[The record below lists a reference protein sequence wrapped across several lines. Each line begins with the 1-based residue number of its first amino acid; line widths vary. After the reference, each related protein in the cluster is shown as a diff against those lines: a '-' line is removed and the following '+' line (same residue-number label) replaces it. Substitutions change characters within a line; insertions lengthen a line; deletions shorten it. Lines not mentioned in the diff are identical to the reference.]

1 MKRTDM
7 INNIL
12 DALHTTSSEV
22 AAITKRRRRIRRQHV
37 IAFINIASTFVG
49 ALVTTFPQ
57 AGIIAKILNILQ
69 GIDYIPKATQE
80 SIAAPMAQV
89 LVKLQAVDTLLS
101 TATGEQRVRLEAQR
115 DVLIKLVSDL
125 NINNAK

>member
-1 MKRTDM
+1 MKRIDM

-57 AGIIAKILNILQ
+57 AGIVARILNVLQ
-69 GIDYIPKATQE
+69 GIDYAPKSTAQKPIITP
-80 SIAAPMAQV
+80 AAQ
-89 LVKLQAVDTLLS
+89 LLIKLQAIEILLP
-101 TATGEQRVRLEAQR
+101 TTTGEQRMRLEAQR
-115 DVLIKLVSDL
+115 DLLLKLICDFNDKE
-125 NINNAK
+125 